1 MYGWIIWSSKWVDG
15 SLDSGIHRYMKAC
28 MNVCGHSIGRWVCV
42 TDEWMNEWIDRWM
55 EN

>member
-1 MYGWIIWSSKWVDG
+1 MDGSLWSSKWVDG

-42 TDEWMNEWIDRWM
+42 TDEWMNG
-55 EN
+55 